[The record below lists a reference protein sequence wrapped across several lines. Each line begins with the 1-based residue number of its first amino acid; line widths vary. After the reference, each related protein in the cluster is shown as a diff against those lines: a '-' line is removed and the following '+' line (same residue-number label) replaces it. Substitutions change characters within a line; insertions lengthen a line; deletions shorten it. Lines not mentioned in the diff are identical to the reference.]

1 MATRVVMP
9 PLGDSSDEATLL
21 KWLKNEGDPVQKGEN
36 IVEIETDKVTLE
48 VEAYGSGV
56 LRKIIVPAGETV
68 EVGMLLGIIAA
79 PDEDISG
86 VK

>member
-1 MATRVVMP
+1 MP